1 MEWDVTGLVEMLFEG
16 TEMQCAEAGRSSK
29 HPSIH
34 TQSSKQIVC
43 VCEVGESEK
52 RRREQNGGDLGERKT
67 RISEQISNYGYNM

>member
-43 VCEVGESEK
+43 VCVCEVGESEK
-52 RRREQNGGDLGERKT
+52 RRREQNGGIWGRGKHA
-67 RISEQISNYGYNM
+67 